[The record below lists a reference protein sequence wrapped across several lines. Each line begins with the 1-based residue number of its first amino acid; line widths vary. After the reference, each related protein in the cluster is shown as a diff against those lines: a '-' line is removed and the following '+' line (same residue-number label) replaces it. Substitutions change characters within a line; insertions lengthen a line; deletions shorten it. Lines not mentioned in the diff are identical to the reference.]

1 MGLYAYSICAI
12 VLKLLLGRA
21 VADPNSPDEWF
32 QLAEHHRRTAEL
44 VSGDKIAAGQACF
57 HAGLAVECA
66 IKAYIMY
73 RERLNGWP
81 SREARQDLYVHDLRK
96 LWEIADLRRDASAAH
111 APALH
116 LFLQWDR
123 GQGYD
128 PKPMPRKVARSWI
141 EAAFGPNG
149 LVTWIRQLCR

>member
-1 MGLYAYSICAI
+1 VAI
-12 VLKLLLGRA
+12 KVS
-21 VADPNSPDEWF
+21 DPNSPDEWF
-32 QLAEHHRRTAEL
+32 QLADHHRRTAQL
-44 VSGDKIAAGQACF
+44 VAKDKIAAGQACF

-66 IKAYIMY
+66 LKAYIMH

-81 SREARQDLYVHDLRK
+81 SREARQDLYIHNLRK
-96 LWEIADLRRDASAAH
+96 LWEIAGLQLDTHSAQ
-111 APALH
+111 APSWH

-128 PKPMPRKVARSWI
+128 PKPMPRKVAQSWI